1 MKRLVICEKPSVA
14 RAVAIGLNIPMT
26 GGLPY
31 SSEEWIVDAA
41 RGHLLQLAY
50 PDEYDPSL
58 KEWSAEDLPFI
69 PETFEWKPRSDSGA
83 EERLERLVGHIRSG
97 EVTEVVNACDAGREG
112 ELIFKLIFRAAD
124 TEVPVRRAWFSSLTP
139 GAVRRAFDDL
149 RDDAEMRGLE
159 DAAMT
164 RDIGDWLIGINGTRA
179 ATVRARSGA
188 PEKARGPISVGRVQ
202 TPSLRI
208 LVERELEIDAY
219 EPIPFYR
226 VAGTLTVS
234 SGSGTIPTLMVDEEG
249 DALQFDTSESAEQI
263 AQSLKGKPASVEAY
277 DVEEVERKAPLPFDL
292 ATLQVEASRAFGW
305 SAARTLREAQRLYEN
320 QYISYPRTDSRFLTW
335 DLKGQVIDALG
346 RVPAVLPELKDESE
360 RLQAAARDGTLSGRP
375 FNSALVR
382 DHHAIIPTGKS
393 GAETLAENP
402 LKLYEL
408 VARRFVAAFLSPSL
422 EERHTL
428 RARVD
433 DRTFGASGWRLLE
446 SGWRGVEPGR
456 EATDPDELEALEA
469 FGGGEADAQLSEAMG
484 EERHPWRPRPHTD
497 GSLIRAM
504 ERAGEEPEEDRDEAG
519 RPSDSPAEGSGS
531 QDEAPDEEED
541 DDSGERHVG
550 IGTPATRSGIIE
562 TLIDRRY
569 ARRYRRWIYATVRG
583 RRLIDLLDDLELGN
597 PQLTAR
603 WEERLE
609 AIRDG
614 GESREV
620 FQKELE
626 ELTRRTVEAI
636 LARPMENLYGD
647 PLVVGPCPQCEGEI
661 VERDKAFGCNSWVS
675 PEEPG
680 CGWVVFRETTNGR
693 VGRSEAELRLR
704 QDRPHS
710 RGQGPTLP
718 PGTAGADETLPG
730 VEVYRKVEGEGE
742 PLANPFLEDSDPDA
756 RTAWERAIAEV
767 VAVEGPVMLRRV
779 LAVLEPRAKDLS
791 ARKAKKAVNRI
802 SSAMVQENRLQE
814 VDDARTPEGQQD
826 KIFRLPGTDPEQPDV
841 RPRTRGPRDGLEIP
855 QREIRAVWDALGRLR
870 GEDGLMRLAEEYEI
884 SEDQFGEEYRKWFG
898 QALGDDLHTADES
911 DDEDE
916 LAVQGQAKG

>member
-31 SSEEWIVDAA
+31 SSDEWIVDAA

-50 PDEYDPSL
+50 PDDYDPAL
-58 KEWSAEDLPFI
+58 QEWAAEDLPFI

-83 EERLERLVGHIRSG
+83 EERLDRLVGLIRSD
-97 EVTEVVNACDAGREG
+97 EVEEVVNACDAGREG

-124 TEVPVRRAWFSSLTP
+124 ADVPVRRAWFSSLTP

-159 DAAMT
+159 DAAIT

-188 PEKARGPISVGRVQ
+188 PEKARGTISVGRVQ

-226 VAGTLTVS
+226 VAGTLTAS
-234 SGSGTIPTLMVDEEG
+234 SASGTIPTLMVDEEG
-249 DALQFDTSESAEQI
+249 EALQFETSDLAEEI
-263 AQSLKGKPASVEAY
+263 ARSLKGKPASVEVY
-277 DVEEVERKAPLPFDL
+277 EVEEIERKAPLPFDL

-335 DLKGQVIDALG
+335 DLKGQVMDALA
-346 RVPAVLPELKDESE
+346 RVPAVLPELEEESE
-360 RLQAAARDGTLSGRP
+360 KLQAAARDGTLSGRP

-393 GAETLAENP
+393 GAESLGENP

-422 EERHTL
+422 EEHHSL
-428 RARVD
+428 RARVG
-433 DRTFGASGWRLLE
+433 DRSFGTSGRRLLE
-446 SGWRGVEPGR
+446 SGWRRVEPGR
-456 EATDPDELEALEA
+456 EATDSDELAALEA
-469 FGGGEADAQLSEAMG
+469 FGNGEVEATLSEALA

-504 ERAGEEPEEDRDEAG
+504 ERAGEEPEEDRETDDRSTADKSEDSGRQDGDPNEDE
-519 RPSDSPAEGSGS
+519 D
-531 QDEAPDEEED
+531 D

-583 RRLIDLLDDLELGN
+583 RRLIELLDDLDLGN
-597 PQLTAR
+597 PRLTAR

-614 GESREV
+614 GESRDV
-620 FQKELE
+620 FQKELV

-636 LARPMENLYGD
+636 LTRPMEDLYGD
-647 PLVVGPCPQCEGEI
+647 PLVVGPCPQCEGQI

-680 CGWVVFRETTNGR
+680 CGWVVFRETANGR
-693 VGRSEAELRLR
+693 VGRSEAALRLD

-730 VEVYRKVEGEGE
+730 VEVYRGVDGEGE
-742 PLANPFLEDSDPDA
+742 PLSDPFVEGADPEVKTLWE
-756 RTAWERAIAEV
+756 TAISEV
-767 VAVEGPVMLRRV
+767 VEVEGPVMLRRV
-779 LAVLEPRAKDLS
+779 LATLEPRAQDLS
-791 ARKAKKAVNRI
+791 PSRAKKAVNRI
-802 SSAMVQENRLQE
+802 SSAMVQEGRLQE
-814 VDDARTPEGQQD
+814 VDDARIPKGQQD
-826 KIFRLPGTDPEQPDV
+826 KVVRLPGEDPGQPAV

-855 QREIRAVWDALGRLR
+855 QREIRAVWEALGRPR
-870 GEDGLMRLAEEYEI
+870 GEDGLIRLAEEYEI
-884 SEDQFGEEYRKWFG
+884 PEDQLVDGYRDWFI
-898 QALGDDLHTADES
+898 QALGDDLHSADEP
-911 DDEDE
+911 DEE
-916 LAVQGQAKG
+916 EGLVGQTQEA